1 MPDVMVPSSDSR
13 TRAGAPAAGRS
24 SQVPGSGPCRSK
36 RALHHSK
43 QMFHLRLHPALPTL
57 GLCVWTPMRRF
68 IPKCSRFF
76 ADIGAV
82 ENAAINAH
90 AFPQSQA
97 LLGQRVVELLKQS
110 VPQAGGA
117 PAGGGSSRSSSRR
130 APAPARTPVKRRLLS
145 ASLEQSLHRRGCGIV
160 AYRARA
166 TSPTGAR
173 AAAPSR
179 FPGVDRRDAGLKT
192 SPGNELV
199 HPFPQ
204 KCFLCSQVRACLL
217 PHGLALREN
226 DRLNDPLNGPVVQS
240 FP

>member
-117 PAGGGSSRSSSRR
+117 SGRGRKFKIVILPSTCSGTHAREAPPALGLVGAEPPSPGLWNSCIPSTRNITDRGQGCRPFPLPWGG
-130 APAPARTPVKRRLLS
+130 PAR
-145 ASLEQSLHRRGCGIV
+145 CG
-160 AYRARA
+160 
-166 TSPTGAR
+166 P
-173 AAAPSR
+173 
-179 FPGVDRRDAGLKT
+179 
-192 SPGNELV
+192 
-199 HPFPQ
+199 
-204 KCFLCSQVRACLL
+204 
-217 PHGLALREN
+217 
-226 DRLNDPLNGPVVQS
+226 
-240 FP
+240 